1 MGMDVKY
8 LKERIGRC
16 LAEGLAEAAD
26 RRPVDPIDFLAH
38 FIYNYKNRLNEEEKR
53 RVERA
58 ELEREHEEALAEAK
72 RIEKLK
78 AEELLVAKK
87 FEKQQQI
94 IKEQQSKKT
103 IVELSGKDGVP
114 ILQRIEE
121 TDKNHINEKRTE
133 EKNVRIP
140 EELETTAES
149 KKETLE
155 DKLDQG
161 YISVIKAEL
170 GETPGEE
177 NTSTTLQEG
186 LTEIT
191 MDEDFNRIPQETMD
205 DGGESRLEHDEV
217 NQNEHDTETED
228 GTEDEEATPDE
239 ESKSSQELNL
249 E

>member
-8 LKERIGRC
+8 LKECIGRC

-38 FIYNYKNRLNEEEKR
+38 FIYNYRNRLNEEEKR
-53 RVERA
+53 RIERA

-103 IVELSGKDGVP
+103 IAKLSEKDEAP
-114 ILQRIEE
+114 ILQSIEE
-121 TDKNHINEKRTE
+121 TDKNHIDEKRTE
-133 EKNVRIP
+133 QKDARIP
-140 EELETTAES
+140 EEHETTAES

-155 DKLDQG
+155 DKLEQG
-161 YISVIKAEL
+161 YISAVKDEL
-170 GETPGEE
+170 GETPGEQ
-177 NTSTTLQEG
+177 NTSTTLQEA

-205 DGGESRLEHDEV
+205 DRGESQLEHDGV
-217 NQNEHDTETED
+217 NQNEHDTQTED
-228 GTEDEEATPDE
+228 DTEDEEDTPDE
-239 ESKSSQELNL
+239 ESKSSQDLNL

>member
-1 MGMDVKY
+1 MYHIHAVWHKMGMDVKY
-8 LKERIGRC
+8 LKECIGRC

-38 FIYNYKNRLNEEEKR
+38 FIYNYRNRLNEEEKR
-53 RVERA
+53 RIERA

-87 FEKQQQI
+87 FEKQQQ
-94 IKEQQSKKT
+94 
-103 IVELSGKDGVP
+103 
-114 ILQRIEE
+114 
-121 TDKNHINEKRTE
+121 KRTE
-133 EKNVRIP
+133 QKDARIP
-140 EELETTAES
+140 EEHETTAES

-155 DKLDQG
+155 DKMEQG
-161 YISVIKAEL
+161 YISAVKAEL
-170 GETPGEE
+170 GETPGEQ
-177 NTSTTLQEG
+177 NTSTTLQEA

-205 DGGESRLEHDEV
+205 DRGESQLEHDGV
-217 NQNEHDTETED
+217 NQNEHDTQTED
-228 GTEDEEATPDE
+228 DTEDEEDTPDE
-239 ESKSSQELNL
+239 ESKSSQDLNL